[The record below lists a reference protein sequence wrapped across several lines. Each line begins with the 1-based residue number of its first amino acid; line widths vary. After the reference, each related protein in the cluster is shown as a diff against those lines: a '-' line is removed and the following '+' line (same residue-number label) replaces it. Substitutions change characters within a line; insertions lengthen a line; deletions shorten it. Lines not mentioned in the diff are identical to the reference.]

1 MTKKNYYITL
11 DHAGYNSM
19 TRSEQHMYDYIRDHY
34 DTAVIGF
41 SAIESLIH
49 ELESEA
55 ARIVSENPRW
65 KAVSVKIDNIDEYRL
80 ACQYAWNCLY
90 LSAGNVNVRFNPVL
104 RLCSIE
110 Q

>member
-19 TRSEQHMYDYIRDHY
+19 TKLEQHMYDYIREHY
-34 DTAVIGF
+34 DTAVIGL
-41 SAIESLIH
+41 SAIESLKH

-65 KAVSVKIDNIDEYRL
+65 KAVSVKIDNIDEYES
-80 ACQYAWNCLY
+80 ANPDEYNCIY
-90 LSAGNVNVRFNPVL
+90 FSVGNVNVRFNPVL
-104 RLCSIE
+104 KLCSIE